1 LTQNGGVLVIT
12 TGVEIFVLRRVVVV
26 VVILIIIDICAGL
39 LTC

>member
-26 VVILIIIDICAGL
+26 VILIIVDICAGL